1 MGCTSFVEDAT
12 MTAPMTAVEAV
23 TVVTVVT
30 LVTAVR
36 VVVAVAVEEAACGR
50 VPRGLRGV
58 VLATAG
64 SLEAVIVVAAIVV
77 AIPVARV
84 ALEARDTATGAGMAR
99 WRVGARVLV
108 EVVVTAQTARAVTTA
123 LSSGCRGAGMC

>member
-12 MTAPMTAVEAV
+12 MTAPMTAVEA
-23 TVVTVVT
+23 VTVVT

-50 VPRGLRGV
+50 VPRGLHGV
-58 VLATAG
+58 VLVTAG
-64 SLEAVIVVAAIVV
+64 SLEAVVVMAAIVV
-77 AIPVARV
+77 AVPVARV
-84 ALEARDTATGAGMAR
+84 ALEARDAATGAGMAR

-108 EVVVTAQTARAVTTA
+108 EVMVTAQAARAVTTA
-123 LSSGCRGAGMC
+123 LSSSCRGAGMC

>member
-1 MGCTSFVEDAT
+1 M
-12 MTAPMTAVEAV
+12 
-23 TVVTVVT
+23 
-30 LVTAVR
+30 
-36 VVVAVAVEEAACGR
+36 
-50 VPRGLRGV
+50 

-64 SLEAVIVVAAIVV
+64 FLEAVVAMAAIVV

-84 ALEARDTATGAGMAR
+84 ALEARDAATGEGMAR

-108 EVVVTAQTARAVTTA
+108 EVVVTAQAARAATTA

>member
-12 MTAPMTAVEAV
+12 MTAPMTAVEA
-23 TVVTVVT
+23 VTVVT

-64 SLEAVIVVAAIVV
+64 FLEAVIVVAAIVV

-84 ALEARDTATGAGMAR
+84 ALEARDTATGAGMAI

-108 EVVVTAQTARAVTTA
+108 EVVLTAREVTTA